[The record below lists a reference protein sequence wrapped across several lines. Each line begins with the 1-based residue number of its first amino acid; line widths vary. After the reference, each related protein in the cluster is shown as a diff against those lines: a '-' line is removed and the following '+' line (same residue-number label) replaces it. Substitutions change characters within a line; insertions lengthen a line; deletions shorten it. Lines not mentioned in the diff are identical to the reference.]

1 MDNAIG
7 CVELNSIARG
17 YQVADAMVKAAN
29 VRIVFHRTTCPG
41 KFIVLVNGDIGAVR
55 AAVDHGLVAGRGEIV
70 DDVVISNIHPDVF
83 LAISGTS
90 EIPQGGAL
98 GVIETFSVAST
109 IEAADAAVKASEI
122 QLMDIQL
129 AMAIGG
135 KGVVTLT
142 GDVSAVQ
149 SAVEIACERVKDKGV
164 LVNKCVIANP
174 SREILETSL

>member
-1 MDNAIG
+1 MNNAIG
-7 CVELNSIARG
+7 CIELNSIARG

-29 VRIVFHRTTCPG
+29 VSIVFHRTTCPG

-55 AAVDHGLVAGRGEIV
+55 AAVEHGLQAGGG
-70 DDVVISNIHPDVF
+70 DVIDEAIISNIHPDVF

-90 EIPQGGAL
+90 EIPRGGAL
-98 GVIETFSVAST
+98 GVIETFSIAAV
-109 IEAADAAVKASEI
+109 IEAADAAVKASDV

-135 KGVVTLT
+135 KGVVTLN

-164 LVNKCVIANP
+164 LCNHCVIANP
-174 SREILETSL
+174 SPEILETSL